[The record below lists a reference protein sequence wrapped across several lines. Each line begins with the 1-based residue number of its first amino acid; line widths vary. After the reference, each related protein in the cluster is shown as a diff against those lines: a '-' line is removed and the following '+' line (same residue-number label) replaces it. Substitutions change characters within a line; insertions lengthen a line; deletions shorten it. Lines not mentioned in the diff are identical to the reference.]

1 MYISSPISC
10 IVYLYILL
18 FSNTVNY
25 NIIDDDDDDGN
36 KLYNKSLSIF
46 FVGYNSIF
54 FFNFIACQWIKKK
67 KKENEWNANKIILN
81 TDSNVHR

>member
-54 FFNFIACQWIKKK
+54 FFNFIAYQWIKKK
-67 KKENEWNANKIILN
+67 KKGNEWNANKIILN

>member
-1 MYISSPISC
+1 M
-10 IVYLYILL
+10 YLYILL

-54 FFNFIACQWIKKK
+54 FFNFIACKWIKKK
-67 KKENEWNANKIILN
+67 KKKEMNETRIK
-81 TDSNVHR
+81 

>member
-54 FFNFIACQWIKKK
+54 FFNFIAYQWIKKK
-67 KKENEWNANKIILN
+67 KKKEMNETRIK
-81 TDSNVHR
+81 